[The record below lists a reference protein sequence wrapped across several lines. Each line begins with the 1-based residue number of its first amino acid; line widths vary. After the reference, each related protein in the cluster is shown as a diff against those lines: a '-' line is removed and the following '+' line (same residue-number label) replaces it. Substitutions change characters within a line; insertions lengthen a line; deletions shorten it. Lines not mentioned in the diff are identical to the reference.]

1 MALWGLSGPETDTA
15 TPGPRVS
22 RALELLPVVTPST
35 SPENSVLAITTKCSQ
50 KKKKKEE
57 EEEQKKK
64 KEEKEEKKKK
74 NE

>member
-15 TPGPRVS
+15 TPGPGVS

-35 SPENSVLAITTKCSQ
+35 SPENRVLAIRTKCSQ
-50 KKKKKEE
+50 KKKKEEEEEKKKKKKEE
-57 EEEQKKK
+57 EEE
-64 KEEKEEKKKK
+64 KKK